1 MASFTPSQQSAG
13 QHQGNNSNDLVEA
26 AAPALSI
33 KPSPPQSIDPYRC
46 SLSNEAFG
54 PRSNNHNLQ
63 AAVPNYITH
72 PSYPFNSPFIYV
84 PNQPNTS
91 YTQQTT
97 IQRAYPTGQF
107 NHSYGQ
113 QAPVQQAY
121 PPNYHL
127 APSYSY
133 PSNSHLDPTGQA
145 FPLQYQT
152 NYNPSAVTHPQASLC
167 TTAAPPRQPEQHSI
181 QARRLAPQTVLPPAR
196 MSNGNNPTMQGQQSV
211 SLATHEQQPT
221 SFAMQRQPTTPARN
235 IDHYSSEEVS
245 PRSKPNKA
253 PQAED
258 YPDLMEAAQAHLARL
273 SQSVPQ
279 TQGIS
284 PPTTRSSTN
293 SSIPPLSL
301 AAPEESTAA
310 VANASM
316 AETTQQFADLTRPQP
331 GNAPSQEHQEP
342 ETFAEFWD
350 SLDPSEFDSHNP
362 PVTSGDQQELPV
374 DFPDFLKTNH
384 RAAQTVAGV
393 LSQSSKTLDI
403 PLRSKAVR
411 DVLNSALAD
420 PSMVVVSDVLTSVGV
435 MNAAPANQHS
445 SAPPTGVCPRSFFGM
460 DGPLTSLV
468 APDRSATVRL
478 GQSANAS
485 PREGGSTPHD
495 SLPSPPGAAVS
506 QQVPSPGLLSPPARS
521 TAGITSLSP
530 ASTTAVMSPPYPPA
544 TINSGNSPE
553 QARPT
558 YMQTNPSHLEPGMRA
573 DVAPW
578 EGQPYPDGSYSV
590 RTGSSQSSATAITL
604 VTPPEDL
611 RNQARKNSQERKRK
625 YVIVP
630 RILSFFSTVFCF
642 KIWTPSHVSSDTRR
656 EEEALR
662 SVTPPESP
670 RMVGEVG
677 FPSVVAATY
686 GNEGESSKRFR
697 TDSGLEPFPS
707 LMGTHQANES
717 RPRGHLF
724 PGYAGNRYPIPPA
737 TAYTNIQH
745 TQGSRPHYTNI
756 HRTHEPSPPY
766 MINPQAQ
773 ETSPPYMLNQETQTA
788 APAHMINQQTQAARP
803 DPQPTRVDAE
813 MVCAQNPFLSFHCY
827 DFIVLLSILSC
838 WIMPYHQWH
847 RSIIGP

>member
-284 PPTTRSSTN
+284 PPTTQSSTN

-393 LSQSSKTLDI
+393 LSQS
-403 PLRSKAVR
+403 R
-411 DVLNSALAD
+411 
-420 PSMVVVSDVLTSVGV
+420 
-435 MNAAPANQHS
+435 
-445 SAPPTGVCPRSFFGM
+445 
-460 DGPLTSLV
+460 
-468 APDRSATVRL
+468 
-478 GQSANAS
+478 
-485 PREGGSTPHD
+485 GSTPHD

-530 ASTTAVMSPPYPPA
+530 ASATAVMSPPYPPA

-625 YVIVP
+625 
-630 RILSFFSTVFCF
+630 
-642 KIWTPSHVSSDTRR
+642 R

-813 MVCAQNPFLSFHCY
+813 M
-827 DFIVLLSILSC
+827 
-838 WIMPYHQWH
+838 
-847 RSIIGP
+847 GE